1 MDEITIDL
9 KSELDRID
17 SEGYEYALNGYLDS
31 RLRILI
37 GMWEK
42 GEAIISFLGG
52 VKKKPNFLKLE
63 QVTGRSDSAL
73 KQWHDLYKK
82 YPNKEDYIEQEAK
95 PKAISWA
102 QKALEEKEKD
112 EKDEDIQKRGFKEE
126 KDFFYETSKLLTRA
140 FDRIQ
145 FIAQGDRVPET
156 LSDFSMMDAINHDLY
171 RIVRLAGECG
181 INIQT
186 IWEKMAAKHGKKIE
200 IPEYLRNPNKK
211 YINGRIDNIEDI
223 EDIQIITEK

>member
-1 MDEITIDL
+1 MYRGFLFDVTFRGVNITFV
-9 KSELDRID
+9 ELQ
-17 SEGYEYALNGYLDS
+17 ET
-31 RLRILI
+31 
-37 GMWEK
+37 
-42 GEAIISFLGG
+42 
-52 VKKKPNFLKLE
+52 
-63 QVTGRSDSAL
+63 TGRSRQNL
-73 KQWHDLYKK
+73 KRWYDTYKK

-156 LSDFSMMDAINHDLY
+156 LSDFTMMDAINHDLY

-186 IWEKMAAKHGKKIE
+186 IWEKMAARHGKGIE
-200 IPEYLRNPNKK
+200 VPEYLRDPNKN
-211 YINGRIDNIEDI
+211 YINGRIDINEDI
-223 EDIQIITEK
+223 EDAQIITEK